1 MSLLRWLFMLP
12 IILLV
17 ILFAL
22 ANPSPTI
29 INWSPFHEAITLPLY
44 FIVVFFLC
52 LGFLIGALISWVG
65 MLPSWKEKRNLK
77 KENAK
82 LEKDLNKANEKLIE
96 ELSKEK
102 SDPYTRLPDHS

>member
-1 MSLLRWLFMLP
+1 MLP

-22 ANPSPTI
+22 ANPSPTEI
-29 INWSPFHEAITLPLY
+29 ILSPFSDPIKLPLY

-65 MLPSWKEKRNLK
+65 MFPGWKEKRNLK
-77 KENAK
+77 KENIK

-102 SDPYTRLPDHS
+102 SDPYTRLPDDS